1 MNKQV
6 KAFMQSVADRNPNEP
21 EFLQAVLEVAE
32 VIVPFTSNYPD
43 IQSHASWRGSLNLSV
58 SSFSGFPGWTTR
70 GMYRSIADTVFR

>member
-43 IQSHASWRGSLNLSV
+43 IQKSRILERITEPERV
-58 SSFSGFPGWTTR
+58 
-70 GMYRSIADTVFR
+70 IIFRVPWVDDKGEVQINR